1 MKNSE
6 SKLFRI
12 LQPFHSYSRFLITGT
27 PLQNDLKELWS
38 LLHFLLP
45 TVFTEWELFE
55 AYFDFSDLRDE
66 KTTEGFL
73 QEKKTHEMIAKIQQI
88 LQPLLLRRIKADVE
102 HLLPKKREYILYAPM
117 TQDQTELCDV
127 ISDDTRDTREYLEEK
142 VVQRLIANTASDA
155 RKTKLSKVT
164 KAEDSGSDSD
174 DVPLA
179 QLSIRK
185 KARGRPPKSVP
196 ARNPFEQMMKGGK
209 TDVKRKR
216 KANDRTA
223 SPASKSSK
231 SSRNSTP
238 ASTRTRKAKNS
249 KSYSEAVSEEEDA
262 LSDDEFEEKLVQEGL
277 EKDEVL
283 EDELSPEESVE
294 AKIKEAASKLML
306 NFSHFRVSVNLLQRK
321 KCQPRSSATLLC
333 NYD

>member
-1 MKNSE
+1 MAAADTLKDEGHRLKNSE

-73 QEKKTHEMIAKIQQI
+73 QEKKTHEMISKIQQI

-117 TQDQTELCDV
+117 TQEQTELCDV
-127 ISDDTRDTREYLEEK
+127 ISDEIKDTREYLEEK
-142 VVQRLIANTASDA
+142 VAERLTANAASST
-155 RKTKLSKVT
+155 RTMTKPSKPNKPT
-164 KAEDSGSDSD
+164 KAVKVQESDSEE

-179 QLSIRK
+179 QLAIRK
-185 KARGRPPKSVP
+185 KPRGRPAKSAPKN
-196 ARNPFEQMMKGGK
+196 AFEQMMKGSLASK
-209 TDVKRKR
+209 TDAKRKR
-216 KANDRTA
+216 NSNDGA
-223 SPASKSSK
+223 SSPASKSSK
-231 SSRNSTP
+231 SSRHSTP
-238 ASTRTRKAKNS
+238 ASTRGRKARNP
-249 KSYSEAVSEEEDA
+249 KSYSEAASDEEDA
-262 LSDDEFEEKLVQEGL
+262 LSDDEFEEKLAQEVA
-277 EKDEVL
+277 EKDETT
-283 EDELSPEESVE
+283 EDDLTPEEAE
-294 AKIKEAASKLML
+294 AARIKEAASK
-306 NFSHFRVSVNLLQRK
+306 
-321 KCQPRSSATLLC
+321 
-333 NYD
+333 